1 MVRDRSP
8 IADVIGER
16 VALRNAGGGNLKGL
30 CPFHEEKS
38 PSLSVSP
45 ARGLFH
51 CFGCGV
57 GGDVIRFIERIDHVS
72 FSESV
77 ERLAAEA
84 GIELHYIDGPGASRP
99 PGQRSRLVDAHSAAA
114 RFYAEQLAT
123 PEGVVARAF
132 LEERGFDDAA
142 AATFGC
148 GYAPAGWD
156 ALTKT
161 LLARGFSTSELI
173 AGGLSRQS
181 SRGSLIDR
189 FHRRLLWPI
198 RDLAGDVVGFGAR
211 RLFDDDAVDA
221 KYLNTPETP
230 IYKKGQLLYGVDL
243 AKREIARQHRA
254 VIVEGY
260 TDVMAAHLAGVPTAV
275 ATCGTAFGGEHIGVL
290 RRLLMDSDAFS
301 GEIIFTFDGDAAG
314 MKAAERAFADDQ
326 KFMAQT
332 FVAIEP
338 TGLDPCELRQKAGDE
353 ALRDL
358 VARRVPLVRFVLSSV
373 VDRHDLDTAEGR
385 AAALDQGVPLI
396 ARIKDHSLRVE
407 YAQLLARMVG
417 VDDPDR
423 VLARVRGIV
432 RSGGR
437 PEEPSRRPVT
447 PAVDDAVVSVEREVL
462 KVAMQLPAVAGPAFD
477 ALEPTAFVVPAHQA
491 VRAAITAA
499 GGTAS
504 AVTGPG
510 WAAAVVAQLPDDEA
524 RSLVHAL
531 AVEPLHT
538 VSGTPENYADVLLA
552 RLQEMVVAR
561 QVAALK
567 SRVQRINPIEQADEH
582 GRLWGE
588 LVALEMHRIRLRER
602 AIGGL

>member
-1 MVRDRSP
+1 
-8 IADVIGER
+8 
-16 VALRNAGGGNLKGL
+16 
-30 CPFHEEKS
+30 
-38 PSLSVSP
+38 
-45 ARGLFH
+45 
-51 CFGCGV
+51 
-57 GGDVIRFIERIDHVS
+57 
-72 FSESV
+72 
-77 ERLAAEA
+77 
-84 GIELHYIDGPGASRP
+84 
-99 PGQRSRLVDAHSAAA
+99 
-114 RFYAEQLAT
+114 
-123 PEGVVARAF
+123 
-132 LEERGFDDAA
+132 
-142 AATFGC
+142 
-148 GYAPAGWD
+148 
-156 ALTKT
+156 
-161 LLARGFSTSELI
+161 
-173 AGGLSRQS
+173 
-181 SRGSLIDR
+181 
-189 FHRRLLWPI
+189 
-198 RDLAGDVVGFGAR
+198 
-211 RLFDDDAVDA
+211 
-221 KYLNTPETP
+221 
-230 IYKKGQLLYGVDL
+230 
-243 AKREIARQHRA
+243 
-254 VIVEGY
+254 
-260 TDVMAAHLAGVPTAV
+260 
-275 ATCGTAFGGEHIGVL
+275 
-290 RRLLMDSDAFS
+290 
-301 GEIIFTFDGDAAG
+301 
-314 MKAAERAFADDQ
+314 
-326 KFMAQT
+326 
-332 FVAIEP
+332 
-338 TGLDPCELRQKAGDE
+338 
-353 ALRDL
+353 
-358 VARRVPLVRFVLSSV
+358 

-385 AAALDQGVPLI
+385 AAALDQGVPLV